1 MATENTKPTYRIYNW
16 HHRKAL
22 FDFQESKLFDES
34 ICNSGE
40 LFAPMLAQ
48 FDFTTPYEK
57 YEYLAKYSREY
68 EVIFNRI
75 SEFKLVKAKEGEN
88 ANGEME
94 SVHIATMHMEPI
106 YDEKLVVTA
115 ITLLVMQCENRVWTY
130 FANNYIHANI
140 YYKRKKDT
148 ELLKPDN
155 SRCIVDG
162 DNILKY
168 VTRYIKCYV
177 IDPVYEIG
185 NRVDIDIHRARKCI
199 TKVLSRLNK
208 TTGEPIYYNKLS
220 FESVSDIA
228 MILYNSPYPF
238 IALDLTN
245 AYNNVV
251 YESVFPIMKEYL
263 GGYAIGLIRLCQAI
277 KYKDTV
283 LGMNMKR
290 NKGVPQGS
298 PLSMDLF
305 IIIMDWLCKRIIS
318 RIEDDYGLRHNIDY
332 QIICYVDDIQIL
344 LKTGNA
350 QRQLNK
356 MLDVF
361 DMVFTEHKFI
371 LNRKKCYKS
380 RHVELHDCAL
390 PEYGDAE
397 KYLGIYLE
405 KDAAAYL
412 KIVEKAIAAK
422 YHQNQ
427 DMHTLLAINN
437 ILPDYANNKKSCGER
452 MIRSLRGVF
461 QYRLKPFAKS
471 REELNTFF
479 KAHGYANIAEY
490 LF

>member
-1 MATENTKPTYRIYNW
+1 MAAENTKPTYRIYNW

-22 FDFQESKLFDES
+22 FDFQESKLYDES
-34 ICNSGE
+34 ISNSSE
-40 LFAPMLAQ
+40 LFAPILSQ
-48 FDFTTPYEK
+48 IDFATPHEK
-57 YEYLAKYSREY
+57 YEYLAKYSKDY
-68 EVIFNRI
+68 DIIFDRI
-75 SEFKLVKAKEGEN
+75 TEFKLVKTKEGEN
-88 ANGEME
+88 ENGELE
-94 SVHIATMHMEPI
+94 NVQIATLHMEPI

-115 ITLLVMQCENRVWTY
+115 ITLLVMQREYRLWSY

-148 ELLKPDN
+148 DFLKPDN
-155 SRCIVDG
+155 SRCIVDS

-168 VTRYIKCYV
+168 VTRYIKCYI
-177 IDPVYEIG
+177 IDPIY
-185 NRVDIDIHRARKCI
+185 DIKQLVNTDIHRARKCI
-199 TKVLSRLNK
+199 TKVFSRLNK
-208 TTGEPIYYNKLS
+208 TTGEPIYYNKLC

-238 IALDLTN
+238 VALDLTN

-251 YESVFPIMKEYL
+251 YESVLPIITEYL
-263 GGYAIGLIRLCQAI
+263 GGYAIGLIRLCHAI

-283 LGMNMKR
+283 LGMDMKR

-305 IIIMDWLCKRIIS
+305 IIIMDWLCKRIINQ
-318 RIEDDYGLRHNIDY
+318 IAAENELIHNIDY

-344 LKTGNA
+344 LKTSNA
-350 QRQLNK
+350 HRQINQI
-356 MLDVF
+356 LDVF
-361 DMVFTEHKFI
+361 DKIFTDYNFI

-380 RHVELHDCAL
+380 KHNELHDCTL
-390 PEYGDAE
+390 PEYGDDE

-405 KDAAAYL
+405 KDAATYL

-427 DMHTLLAINN
+427 DMHTLLAINSK
-437 ILPDYANNKKSCGER
+437 LPDYANNKKSCGER
-452 MIRSLRGVF
+452 MIKSLRGVF

-471 REELNTFF
+471 REELNAFF
-479 KAHGYANIAEY
+479 KIHGYPNIAEY